1 MAALAIVCP
10 GQGAQH
16 PAMFDLAL
24 QSAAAAEWLDAYS
37 ATADID
43 VVALARSGND
53 RGDGLFSNRN
63 GQLLVCAAAVANWVA
78 LSPMVPQPL
87 LFAGYSAGEMAAYGC
102 AGAWTAAG
110 LAHIVSQR
118 AECMDAVAPPDGG
131 LMAVK
136 GLRRGETI
144 ALCREYRLAE
154 AIVVAD
160 DHMIL
165 GGRRGDLGQAAQALE
180 RQGVW
185 HQLLD
190 VAVPSH
196 TPLMRDAVAPF
207 RAAVLASPLRVPD
220 VAVLAGVD
228 GCPTATA
235 AAIAD
240 TLAAQLAQ
248 PVDWL
253 ACMQNVVERG
263 ANVVLE
269 VGAGKNLAK
278 MFAEYDEAEKAGGIE
293 SRSCDDFRSL
303 EGIAA
308 WINARCA

>member
-1 MAALAIVCP
+1 
-10 GQGAQH
+10 
-16 PAMFDLAL
+16 MFALAL
-24 QSAAAAEWLDAYS
+24 QSVAAAEWLDAYS
-37 ATADID
+37 AAAGVD
-43 VVALARSGND
+43 VVALARNGSGTE
-53 RGDGLFSNRN
+53 LFSNRN

-78 LSPMVPQPL
+78 LSTMVPQPL

-102 AGAWTAAG
+102 AGAWTAEE

-118 AECMDAVAPPDGG
+118 ADCMDAAAPVDGG

-136 GLRRGETI
+136 GMRRAETVALRH
-144 ALCREYRLAE
+144 AHALAE

-160 DHMIL
+160 DHVIL
-165 GGRRGDLGQAAQALE
+165 GGRRGDLAAAAQELE
-180 RQGVW
+180 RHGVW

-228 GCPTATA
+228 GCPTLTT

-253 ACMQNVVERG
+253 ACMQNAVERG

-269 VGAGKNLAK
+269 VGSGKNLAK